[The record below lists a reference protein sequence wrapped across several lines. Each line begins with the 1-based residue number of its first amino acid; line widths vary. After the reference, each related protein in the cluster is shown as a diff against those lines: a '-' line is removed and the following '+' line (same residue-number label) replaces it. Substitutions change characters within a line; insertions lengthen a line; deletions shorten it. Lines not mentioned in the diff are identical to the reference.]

1 MLPYGFIMA
10 LNDPITR
17 PPTMATAAEPTL
29 DDDLG
34 AQAEPQPKY
43 WETPMG
49 KKVVVGGAIAAAL
62 AVIAAIWLWSSAPD
76 YKVLFSNFS
85 DRDGGAITASL
96 DQMGVKYK
104 FSEGG
109 TAILIPAEQVPS
121 VRLKLAA
128 QGLPRAGNVGFE
140 LLENQKL
147 GTSQFVEQVNY
158 QRSLE
163 GELANSIQAV
173 SAVSSARVHLAL
185 PKPSVF
191 VRDQQKPTASVLLN
205 LQPGRALDQAQVSA
219 IVHLVASSVP
229 ELTPS
234 NVTVVDQNGTLL
246 SDSSTKAGK
255 QLDPNQLKYV
265 EALQANIVKQ
275 VESMIAPIVGQ
286 NNVRAE
292 ATAEVDFAQVDTAA
306 ELYKPNSPPEP
317 QAIRS
322 QQTSEQ
328 TGPGTQNPSGIPG
341 ALSNQPPGVAT
352 APIEGGAPAA
362 GQQQATTGPSS
373 KTATTN
379 YEVDKTLRFEQKPMG
394 GIKRLTVGV
403 VVNYRRSVDPKT
415 GKVVIKPLAAAEVAQ
430 INELVKQAMG
440 YNQAR
445 GDTLNVANA
454 PFDGVDK
461 PVEVSPD
468 WWKDPNNLPLAKD
481 VAKWVFIALVLLFLW
496 YRILRP
502 VLKPVMKKFDEAV
515 EMPPEPE
522 PIEPEPEPEPDHE
535 EIARIER
542 EAEEQKKVIVYKSN
556 LEMAKTLA
564 QNDPRIVANVIKEW
578 LGAE

>member
-1 MLPYGFIMA
+1 
-10 LNDPITR
+10 
-17 PPTMATAAEPTL
+17 MATAAEPLL

-34 AQAEPQPKY
+34 QAGPRPKY

-49 KKVVVGGAIAAAL
+49 KRVVAGAAVAVAL
-62 AVIAAIWLWSSAPD
+62 AVVAAIWLWSSAPD

-96 DQMGVKYK
+96 DQMGIKYK

-109 TAILIPAEQVPS
+109 SAILIPAEQVPS

-173 SAVSSARVHLAL
+173 SAVASARVHLAM

-205 LQPGRALDQAQVSA
+205 LQPGRTLDQAQVSA

-246 SDSSTKAGK
+246 SDTSARNGK

-265 EALQANIVKQ
+265 EALQQNIVKQ
-275 VESMIAPIVGQ
+275 VESIIAPIVGQ

-306 ELYKPNSPPEP
+306 EMYKPNSPPEP

-328 TGPGTQNPSGIPG
+328 TGPGSQNPSGIPG
-341 ALSNQPPGVAT
+341 ALSNQPPGAAT

-362 GQQQATTGPSS
+362 GQQAGTTGPS
-373 KTATTN
+373 TRNATTN

-415 GKVVIKPLAAAEVAQ
+415 GKVAIKPLSAAEVGQ

-454 PFDGVDK
+454 PFDGIDK
-461 PVEVSPD
+461 PAEETLD
-468 WWKDPNNLPLAKD
+468 WWKDKNNLPLLKD
-481 VAKWVFIALVLLFLW
+481 FAKWVFIAMVLLFLW

-502 VLKPVMKKFDEAV
+502 ALKPVMKTFDKAV

-522 PIEPEPEPEPDHE
+522 PAEPEASAEPDHE
-535 EIARIER
+535 EIARIAR
-542 EAEEQKKVIVYKSN
+542 EAEEQKQVIVYKSN

>member
-1 MLPYGFIMA
+1 
-10 LNDPITR
+10 
-17 PPTMATAAEPTL
+17 MATAAEPLL

-34 AQAEPQPKY
+34 AQGQPKPKY

-49 KKVVVGGAIAAAL
+49 KRVVAGAAVALAL
-62 AVIAAIWLWSSAPD
+62 AVVAAIWLWSSAPE
-76 YKVLFSNFS
+76 YKVLFSNYS

-109 TAILIPAEQVPS
+109 NAILIPAEQVPS

-173 SAVSSARVHLAL
+173 SAVASARVHLAM

-205 LQPGRALDQAQVSA
+205 LQPGRSLDQAQVSA

-246 SDSSTKAGK
+246 SDTSARNGK

-265 EALQANIVKQ
+265 EALQQNIVKQ
-275 VESMIAPIVGQ
+275 VESIIAPIVGQ

-306 ELYKPNSPPEP
+306 EMYKPNSPPEP

-328 TGPGTQNPSGIPG
+328 TGPGSQNPSGIPG

-352 APIEGGAPAA
+352 APIEGAAPAA
-362 GQQQATTGPSS
+362 GQQQTTTGPS
-373 KTATTN
+373 TRNATTN

-415 GKVVIKPLAAAEVAQ
+415 GKVAIKPLTAAEVAQ

-440 YNQAR
+440 YSQAR

-454 PFDGVDK
+454 PFDGIDK
-461 PVEVSPD
+461 QPDVTPD

-481 VAKWVFIALVLLFLW
+481 IAKWVFIAMVLLFLW

-502 VLKPVMKKFDEAV
+502 ALKPVMKTFDKAV

-522 PIEPEPEPEPDHE
+522 PQEPEQEPEPDHQ
-535 EIARIER
+535 EIARIAR
-542 EAEEQKKVIVYKSN
+542 ETEEQKQVIVYKSN

>member
-10 LNDPITR
+10 ANHLI
-17 PPTMATAAEPTL
+17 PTSLIMATAEQVL
-29 DDDLG
+29 DSDID
-34 AQAEPQPKY
+34 APDTKPKF
-43 WETPMG
+43 WETTMG
-49 KKVVVGGAIAAAL
+49 KRVVIGGAIAGAL
-62 AVIAAIWLWSSAPD
+62 AIIAAIWLWSSAPE
-76 YKVLFSNFS
+76 YKVLFSNTT
-85 DRDGGAITASL
+85 DKDGGAITASL

-109 TAILIPAEQVPS
+109 NAILVPADQVHGI
-121 VRLKLAA
+121 RLKLAA

-163 GELANSIQAV
+163 GELANSIQALA
-173 SAVSSARVHLAL
+173 AVSSARVHLAL

-191 VRDQQKPTASVLLN
+191 VRDQKNPTASVLLN

-234 NVTVVDQNGTLL
+234 NVTVVDQNGSLL
-246 SDSSTKAGK
+246 SDTAAKNGK

-265 EALQANIVKQ
+265 DILQQNIVKQ
-275 VESMIAPIVGQ
+275 VESIIAPLVGQ

-306 ELYKPNSPPEP
+306 EMYKPNSPPEP

-322 QQTSEQ
+322 QQTSESA
-328 TGPGTQNPSGIPG
+328 GPGSSNPSGVPG

-352 APIEGGAPAA
+352 APIEGAAPAA
-362 GQQQATTGPSS
+362 GQQTTTGPSS
-373 KTATTN
+373 KNATTN
-379 YEVDKTLRFEQKPMG
+379 YEVDKTVRFEQKPMG
-394 GIKRLTVGV
+394 GVKRLTVGV
-403 VVNYRRSVDPKT
+403 VVNYRRSIDPKT
-415 GKVVIKPLAAAEVAQ
+415 GKVVVKPLTGPEVAQ

-440 YNQAR
+440 YSQAR
-445 GDTLNVANA
+445 GDTLNVTNA

-461 PVEVSPD
+461 PDEQAPD
-468 WWKDPNNLPLAKD
+468 WWKDPSNLPLLKDAAKYL
-481 VAKWVFIALVLLFLW
+481 FIAMVAAFLW

-502 VLKPVMKKFDEAV
+502 LFKPVMKKFDEAV

-522 PIEPEPEPEPDHE
+522 PEEPEPEPEPDLAE
-535 EIARIER
+535 EARVAKEV
-542 EAEEQKKVIVYKSN
+542 EEQKKVIIYKSN
-556 LEMAKTLA
+556 LDMAKTLA

>member
-1 MLPYGFIMA
+1 
-10 LNDPITR
+10 
-17 PPTMATAAEPTL
+17 MATAEQLL
-29 DDDLG
+29 DSDTE
-34 AQAEPQPKY
+34 APARPKF

-49 KKVVVGGAIAAAL
+49 KRVVMGGAAAVAL
-62 AVIAAIWLWSSAPD
+62 AIVAAIWLWSSAPD
-76 YKVLFSNFS
+76 YKVLFSNTT
-85 DRDGGAITASL
+85 DKDGGAITASL

-109 TAILIPAEQVPS
+109 SAILVPADQVHN

-163 GELANSIQAV
+163 GELANSIQALA
-173 SAVSSARVHLAL
+173 AVSSARVHLAL

-191 VRDQQKPTASVLLN
+191 VRDQKNPTASVLLN

-229 ELTPS
+229 ELTPA

-246 SDSSTKAGK
+246 SDTSSKNGK

-265 EALQANIVKQ
+265 DVLQQNIVKQ
-275 VESMIAPIVGQ
+275 VESIIAPLVGKA
-286 NNVRAE
+286 NVRAE
-292 ATAEVDFAQVDTAA
+292 ATADVDFAQVDTAA
-306 ELYKPNSPPEP
+306 EMYKPNSPPEP

-322 QQTSEQ
+322 QQTSESA
-328 TGPGTQNPSGIPG
+328 GPGSGNPSGIPG

-362 GQQQATTGPSS
+362 AGQQQTTGPTS
-373 KTATTN
+373 KNATTN
-379 YEVDKTLRFEQKPMG
+379 YEVDKTVRFEQKPMG

-403 VVNYRRSVDPKT
+403 VVNYRRSIDPKT
-415 GKVVIKPLAAAEVAQ
+415 GKVIVKPLTTAEVAQ

-440 YNQAR
+440 YSQAR
-445 GDTLNVANA
+445 GDTLNVTNA

-461 PVEVSPD
+461 PDEQAPD
-468 WWKDPNNLPLAKD
+468 FWKDPANLPLLKDIAKY
-481 VAKWVFIALVLLFLW
+481 VFIALVIAFLW
-496 YRILRP
+496 FRILRP
-502 VLKPVMKKFDEAV
+502 LFKPVMKKFDEAV

-522 PIEPEPEPEPDHE
+522 PEEPEPEPEPDHE
-535 EIARIER
+535 AIAQ
-542 EAEEQKKVIVYKSN
+542 AQKQMEDQKQVIIYKSN
-556 LEMAKTLA
+556 LDMAKTLA

>member
-1 MLPYGFIMA
+1 
-10 LNDPITR
+10 
-17 PPTMATAAEPTL
+17 MATAAEPLL

-34 AQAEPQPKY
+34 AHAEPKPKY

-49 KKVVVGGAIAAAL
+49 KRVVIGGAIAAAM

-85 DRDGGAITASL
+85 DRDDGAITASL

-104 FSEGG
+104 FSDGG
-109 TAILIPAEQVPS
+109 TAILIPAEQVHN

-163 GELANSIQAV
+163 GELANSIQSV
-173 SAVSSARVHLAL
+173 SAVASARVHLAL
-185 PKPSVF
+185 PKASVF
-191 VRDQQKPTASVLLN
+191 VREQQKPTASVLLN

-246 SDSSTKAGK
+246 SDTSAKNGK

-265 EALQANIVKQ
+265 EALQQNIVKQ
-275 VESMIAPIVGQ
+275 VESIIAPIVGQ

-306 ELYKPNSPPEP
+306 EMYKPNSPPEP

-328 TGPGTQNPSGIPG
+328 TGPGSQNPSGIPG

-352 APIEGGAPAA
+352 APIDGAAPA
-362 GQQQATTGPSS
+362 GQQTASTGPTS
-373 KTATTN
+373 KNATTN
-379 YEVDKTLRFEQKPMG
+379 FEVDKTVRFEQKPMG

-403 VVNYRRSVDPKT
+403 VVNYRRSIDPKT
-415 GKVVIKPLAAAEVAQ
+415 GKVVIKPLTAAEVAQ

-440 YNQAR
+440 YSQAR

-454 PFDGVDK
+454 PFDGIDK
-461 PVEVSPD
+461 PADQAPD

-481 VAKWVFIALVLLFLW
+481 IAKWVFIALVLLFLW

-502 VLKPVMKKFDEAV
+502 LLKPVMKTFDKAV

-522 PIEPEPEPEPDHE
+522 PVEPEPAPEPDHE
-535 EIARIER
+535 EIARIAR
-542 EAEEQKKVIVYKSN
+542 EAEEQKQVIVYKSN

>member
-1 MLPYGFIMA
+1 
-10 LNDPITR
+10 
-17 PPTMATAAEPTL
+17 MATAAEPLL

-34 AQAEPQPKY
+34 AQAEPKPKY

-49 KKVVVGGAIAAAL
+49 KKVVIGGAIAAAM
-62 AVIAAIWLWSSAPD
+62 AIIAAIWLWSSAPE

-109 TAILIPAEQVPS
+109 SAILIPAEQVPS

-173 SAVSSARVHLAL
+173 SAVASARVHLAM

-246 SDSSTKAGK
+246 SDTSAKNGK
-255 QLDPNQLKYV
+255 QLDPSQLKYV

-306 ELYKPNSPPEP
+306 EMYKPNSPPEP

-328 TGPGTQNPSGIPG
+328 SGPGSQNPSGIPG

-362 GQQQATTGPSS
+362 GQQQASTGPTS
-373 KTATTN
+373 KNATTN
-379 YEVDKTLRFEQKPMG
+379 YEVDKTLRYEQKPMG

-403 VVNYRRSVDPKT
+403 VVNYRRSIDPKT
-415 GKVVIKPLAAAEVAQ
+415 GKVLIKPLTAAEVGQ

-461 PVEVSPD
+461 PAEETPD
-468 WWKDPNNLPLAKD
+468 WWKDKNNLPLAKD

-522 PIEPEPEPEPDHE
+522 PEEPEPEPEPDYE
-535 EIARIER
+535 EIARITR

-578 LGAE
+578 LGAES

>member
-1 MLPYGFIMA
+1 
-10 LNDPITR
+10 
-17 PPTMATAAEPTL
+17 MATAEQLL
-29 DDDLG
+29 DSDIEAPADK
-34 AQAEPQPKY
+34 PKF

-49 KKVVVGGAIAAAL
+49 KRVVIGGAVAAAL
-62 AVIAAIWLWSSAPD
+62 AIVAAIWLWSSAPE
-76 YKVLFSNFS
+76 YKVLFSNTT
-85 DRDGGAITASL
+85 DRDGGAITAAL

-104 FSEGG
+104 FSDGG
-109 TAILIPAEQVPS
+109 SAILVPEDQVHS
-121 VRLKLAA
+121 VRLKLAS

-163 GELANSIQAV
+163 GELANSIQALA
-173 SAVSSARVHLAL
+173 AVSSARVHLAL

-191 VRDQQKPTASVLLN
+191 VRDAKNPTASVLLN
-205 LQPGRALDQAQVSA
+205 LQPGRALDQSQVSA

-229 ELTPS
+229 ELTPA

-246 SDSSTKAGK
+246 SDTANKAGK

-265 EALQANIVKQ
+265 EALQQNIVKQ
-275 VESMIAPIVGQ
+275 VESIIAPLVGQ

-306 ELYKPNSPPEP
+306 EMYKPNSPPEP

-322 QQTSEQ
+322 QQTSESS
-328 TGPGTQNPSGIPG
+328 GPGTGNPSGIPG

-352 APIEGGAPAA
+352 APIEGAAPA
-362 GQQQATTGPSS
+362 GQQATGTGPSRKDS
-373 KTATTN
+373 TTN
-379 YEVDKTLRFEQKPMG
+379 YEVDKTLRYEQKPMG

-403 VVNYRRSVDPKT
+403 VVNYRRSIDPKT
-415 GKVVIKPLAAAEVAQ
+415 GKVVVKPLTAAEVAQ

-440 YNQAR
+440 YSQQR

-461 PVEVSPD
+461 PDEQAPD
-468 WWKDPNNLPLAKD
+468 WWKDPANLPLAKD
-481 VAKWVFIALVLLFLW
+481 VAKYVFIAMVLAFLW
-496 YRILRP
+496 FRILRP
-502 VLKPVMKKFDEAV
+502 LFKPVMKKFDEAV

-522 PIEPEPEPEPDHE
+522 PEEPEPEPEPDLE
-535 EIARIER
+535 EEARIAKEN
-542 EAEEQKKVIVYKSN
+542 EEQKKVIIYKSN
-556 LEMAKTLA
+556 LDMAKTLA

>member
-1 MLPYGFIMA
+1 
-10 LNDPITR
+10 
-17 PPTMATAAEPTL
+17 MATTAEELL
-29 DDDLG
+29 DSDIATPAD
-34 AQAEPQPKY
+34 AKPKF
-43 WETPMG
+43 WQTTNG
-49 KKVVVGGAIAAAL
+49 KRIVIGGAIAGVVAIVAAL
-62 AVIAAIWLWSSAPD
+62 WLWMSAPE
-76 YKVLFSNFS
+76 YKVLFSNYT
-85 DRDGGAITASL
+85 DKDGGAITASL

-104 FSEGG
+104 FSDSGS
-109 TAILIPAEQVPS
+109 AILVPADRIHDL
-121 VRLKLAA
+121 RLKLAQ

-163 GELANSIQAV
+163 GELANSIQSL

-219 IVHLVASSVP
+219 IVHLVASSIP
-229 ELTPS
+229 ELTPA

-246 SDSSTKAGK
+246 SDSANKNGK

-265 EALQANIVKQ
+265 EALQQNIVKQ
-275 VESMIAPIVGQ
+275 VQSIIAPLVGQ

-292 ATAEVDFAQVDTAA
+292 ATAEVDFAQTDTAA
-306 ELYKPNSPPEP
+306 EMYKPNSPPEP

-328 TGPGTQNPSGIPG
+328 SGPGSTNPSGIPG

-352 APIEGGAPAA
+352 APLDGGAQPA
-362 GQQQATTGPSS
+362 QAQASTGPSRKDS
-373 KTATTN
+373 TTN
-379 YEVDKTLRFEQKPMG
+379 YEVDKTIRYEQKPMG

-403 VVNYRRSVDPKT
+403 VVNYRRTVDPKT
-415 GKVVIKPLAAAEVAQ
+415 GKVVVKPLSAAEVAQ

-440 YNQAR
+440 YSQAR
-445 GDTLNVANA
+445 GDTLNVTNA

-461 PVEVSPD
+461 PEEQAPD
-468 WWKDPNNLPLAKD
+468 WWKDPANLPLAKD
-481 VAKWVFIALVLLFLW
+481 IARYVFIALVLAFLW
-496 YRILRP
+496 FRFVRP
-502 VLKPVMKKFDEAV
+502 LLKPAIKKFDEAV
-515 EMPPEPE
+515 AIPPEPE
-522 PIEPEPEPEPDHE
+522 PEEPEADPEPDPDE
-535 EIARIER
+535 EARIQR
-542 EAEEQKKVIVYKSN
+542 EEEEQQKVQVYKSN
-556 LEMAKTLA
+556 LEMAKDMA
-564 QNDPRIVANVIKEW
+564 KNDPRIVANVIKEW
-578 LGAE
+578 LGTE

>member
-1 MLPYGFIMA
+1 
-10 LNDPITR
+10 
-17 PPTMATAAEPTL
+17 MATAAESLL

-34 AQAEPQPKY
+34 APAQPRPKY
-43 WETPMG
+43 WETTMG
-49 KKVVVGGAIAAAL
+49 KRVVAGAAVALAL
-62 AVIAAIWLWSSAPD
+62 AVVAAIWLWSSAPD

-109 TAILIPAEQVPS
+109 TAILIPAEQVPA

-191 VRDQQKPTASVLLN
+191 VREQQKPTASVLLN
-205 LQPGRALDQAQVSA
+205 LQPGRTLDQAQVSA

-229 ELTPS
+229 ELPAS
-234 NVTVVDQNGTLL
+234 NVTVVDQNGNLL
-246 SDSSTKAGK
+246 SDTSSKGGK

-265 EALQANIVKQ
+265 EALQLSIVKQ

-306 ELYKPNSPPEP
+306 EMYKPNSPPEP

-328 TGPGTQNPSGIPG
+328 TGPGSQNPSGVPG
-341 ALSNQPPGVAT
+341 ALSNQPPGVST

-362 GQQQATTGPSS
+362 AQQQATTGPTS
-373 KTATTN
+373 KNATTN

-415 GKVVIKPLAAAEVAQ
+415 GKVVVKPLTPAEVTQ

-461 PVEVSPD
+461 PAEVTLD
-468 WWKDPNNLPLAKD
+468 WWRDPNNLPLAKD
-481 VAKWVFIALVLLFLW
+481 VAKWVFIAMVLLFLW

-502 VLKPVMKKFDEAV
+502 VLKPVMKKFDQAV

-522 PIEPEPEPEPDHE
+522 PEEPEQEPEPDHD
-535 EIARIER
+535 EIARIAR
-542 EAEEQKKVIVYKSN
+542 EAEEQKQVIVYKSN
-556 LEMAKTLA
+556 LDMAKTLA

>member
-1 MLPYGFIMA
+1 
-10 LNDPITR
+10 
-17 PPTMATAAEPTL
+17 MATAAEPLL

-34 AQAEPQPKY
+34 AQADPKPKY

-49 KKVVVGGAIAAAL
+49 KKVVIGGAVAL
-62 AVIAAIWLWSSAPD
+62 AMAVIAAIWLWSSAPE

-109 TAILIPAEQVPS
+109 SAILIPAEQVPS

-246 SDSSTKAGK
+246 SDPATKAGK

-306 ELYKPNSPPEP
+306 EMYKPNSPPEP

-328 TGPGTQNPSGIPG
+328 TGPGSQNPSGIPG

-362 GQQQATTGPSS
+362 GQQQSTTGPTS
-373 KTATTN
+373 KNATTN

-415 GKVVIKPLAAAEVAQ
+415 GKVVIKPLTAAEVGQ

-454 PFDGVDK
+454 PFDGIDK
-461 PVEVSPD
+461 PLEETPD
-468 WWKDPNNLPLAKD
+468 WWKDKNNLPLAKD
-481 VAKWVFIALVLLFLW
+481 VAKWVFIVLVLLFLW

-502 VLKPVMKKFDEAV
+502 IMKPVMKKFDEAV

-522 PIEPEPEPEPDHE
+522 PEEPEPEPEPDYE

-578 LGAE
+578 LGAES

>member
-1 MLPYGFIMA
+1 
-10 LNDPITR
+10 
-17 PPTMATAAEPTL
+17 MATAAEPLL

-34 AQAEPQPKY
+34 QAGPRPKY

-49 KKVVVGGAIAAAL
+49 KRVVAGAAVAVAL
-62 AVIAAIWLWSSAPD
+62 AVVAAIWLWSSAPD

-96 DQMGVKYK
+96 DQMGIKYK

-109 TAILIPAEQVPS
+109 SAILIPAEQVPS

-173 SAVSSARVHLAL
+173 SAVASARVHLAM

-205 LQPGRALDQAQVSA
+205 LQPGRTLDQAQVSA

-246 SDSSTKAGK
+246 SDTSARNGK

-265 EALQANIVKQ
+265 EALQQNIVKQ
-275 VESMIAPIVGQ
+275 VESIIAPIVGQ

-306 ELYKPNSPPEP
+306 EMYKPNSPPEP

-328 TGPGTQNPSGIPG
+328 TGPGSQNPSGIPG
-341 ALSNQPPGVAT
+341 ALSNQPPGAAT

-362 GQQQATTGPSS
+362 GQQAGTTGPST
-373 KTATTN
+373 KNATTN

-415 GKVVIKPLAAAEVAQ
+415 GKVAIKPLSAAEVGQ

-454 PFDGVDK
+454 PFDGIDK
-461 PVEVSPD
+461 PAEETLD
-468 WWKDPNNLPLAKD
+468 WWKDKNNLPLLKD
-481 VAKWVFIALVLLFLW
+481 FAKWVFIAMVLLFLW

-502 VLKPVMKKFDEAV
+502 ALKPVMKTFDKAV

-522 PIEPEPEPEPDHE
+522 PAESEAASEPDHE
-535 EIARIER
+535 EIARIAR
-542 EAEEQKKVIVYKSN
+542 EAEEQKQVIVYKSN

>member
-1 MLPYGFIMA
+1 
-10 LNDPITR
+10 
-17 PPTMATAAEPTL
+17 
-29 DDDLG
+29 
-34 AQAEPQPKY
+34 
-43 WETPMG
+43 
-49 KKVVVGGAIAAAL
+49 
-62 AVIAAIWLWSSAPD
+62 
-76 YKVLFSNFS
+76 
-85 DRDGGAITASL
+85 
-96 DQMGVKYK
+96 
-104 FSEGG
+104 
-109 TAILIPAEQVPS
+109 
-121 VRLKLAA
+121 
-128 QGLPRAGNVGFE
+128 
-140 LLENQKL
+140 
-147 GTSQFVEQVNY
+147 
-158 QRSLE
+158 
-163 GELANSIQAV
+163 V
-173 SAVSSARVHLAL
+173 SAVASARVHLAM

-246 SDSSTKAGK
+246 SDTAARNGK

-265 EALQANIVKQ
+265 EALQQNIVKQ
-275 VESMIAPIVGQ
+275 VESIIAPIVGQ

-306 ELYKPNSPPEP
+306 EMYKPNSPPEP

-328 TGPGTQNPSGIPG
+328 TGPGSQNPSGIPG
-341 ALSNQPPGVAT
+341 ALSNQPPGAAT

-362 GQQQATTGPSS
+362 GQQTGTTGPS
-373 KTATTN
+373 TRNATTN

-415 GKVVIKPLAAAEVAQ
+415 GKVAIKPLSAAEVGQ

-454 PFDGVDK
+454 PFDGIDK
-461 PVEVSPD
+461 PAEETLD
-468 WWKDPNNLPLAKD
+468 WWKDKNNLPLLKD
-481 VAKWVFIALVLLFLW
+481 VAKWVFIAMVLLFLW

-502 VLKPVMKKFDEAV
+502 ALKPVMKTFDKAV

-522 PIEPEPEPEPDHE
+522 PEEPEQDAEPDHE
-535 EIARIER
+535 EIARIAR
-542 EAEEQKKVIVYKSN
+542 EAEEQKQVIVYKSN